1 MYKNKHATNRSFS
14 PPVFTAIIFRSFLVL
29 YGTFKMHGMRTTLK
43 KDEKILLITRQHWL
57 KLVLPFFAWLL
68 LTIILLIWRADSLA
82 IWIIILVI
90 ALYPLIEYVNWR
102 HNLWSVTNLRIIDE
116 TGFLTRYSK
125 ESPLDKINNVEYDQS
140 IWGRLFG
147 YGNVDIQT
155 AAEMGE
161 TKYMLIHHPK
171 LLKDTITHAQEEY
184 KKMQISN
191 QATQLAEAI
200 ARTNQGTQASQQ
212 MIADELDKLFSLL
225 QKGAITQEEYLAQKV
240 KLMGS

>member
-1 MYKNKHATNRSFS
+1 
-14 PPVFTAIIFRSFLVL
+14 
-29 YGTFKMHGMRTTLK
+29 MRTALK

-68 LTIILLIWRADSLA
+68 LTIILLIWRADSMA
-82 IWIIILVI
+82 IWIIILVA

-116 TGFLTRYSK
+116 TGFFTRYSK

-200 ARTNQGTQASQQ
+200 ARTHTATPASQQ

-225 QKGAITQEEYLAQKV
+225 QKGAITQEEYLAQKG
-240 KLMGS
+240 KLMGG

>member
-1 MYKNKHATNRSFS
+1 
-14 PPVFTAIIFRSFLVL
+14 
-29 YGTFKMHGMRTTLK
+29 MRTALK

-57 KLVLPFFAWLL
+57 RLVLPFFAWLL
-68 LTIILLIWRADSLA
+68 LAILLIWWLKGNTSG
-82 IWIIILVI
+82 IIIILLA
-90 ALYPLIEYVNWR
+90 ALYPLFEYINWR
-102 HNLWSVTNLRIIDE
+102 HNLWAVTNLRVIDE
-116 TGFLTRYSK
+116 TGFITRYSK

-147 YGNVDIQT
+147 FGNVDIQT
-155 AAEMGE
+155 AAELGE
-161 TKYMLIHHPK
+161 TKYDLIHHPK

-200 ARTNQGTQASQQ
+200 ARTNPVAQPSQQ
-212 MIADELDKLFSLL
+212 MIADELDKLFALL
-225 QKGAITQEEYLAQKV
+225 QKGAITQEEYVAQKN